1 MTSRRRTVVGT
12 VLALGLLALLA
23 VGFVGLP
30 RDGAPL
36 PSPARRALLVALPDW
51 HTTEPVNEVVYGT
64 RAFDTFGETFL
75 LLAAIVSVTV
85 LTRPRE
91 RREELSGEEEAGQEE
106 QGEIDPQGGESDPA
120 QERVRQAED
129 REQAGRATPMTVIVR
144 GGVRVATPVLVVAG
158 AYLCAWGYSPGGGLP
173 AGVVLAGVVLY
184 VYAAFGYQRV
194 RRFAEE
200 TRMELVEMVGS
211 LAVVVVLGL
220 GLVLRGSFSANWIPL
235 TPQGTIRSGGVL
247 QAFSVSELVE
257 VSSGLVI
264 AIIGLL
270 QMKHDWSPDEDPGEN
285 RGRRGSKHGTR
296 S

>member
-1 MTSRRRTVVGT
+1 VTSRRRTVVGS
-12 VLALGLLALLA
+12 VLALALLALLF

-30 RDGAPL
+30 RDGAAL
-36 PSPARRALLVALPDW
+36 PSPARRALVVALPQW

-75 LLAAIVSVTV
+75 LLAAIDSVTV

-91 RREELSGEEEAGQEE
+91 ERKELSGEEEAGQEE
-106 QGEIDPQGGESDPA
+106 QREIDPQGGEDHPE
-120 QERVRQAED
+120 QERVRRAED
-129 REQAGRATPMTVIVR
+129 REQAGRARPMTVVVR
-144 GGVRVATPVLVVAG
+144 GGVRVAAPLLAVAG
-158 AYLCAWGYSPGGGLP
+158 AYLCAWGYSPGGGFP

-194 RRFAEE
+194 RRFAEQNR
-200 TRMELVEMVGS
+200 TELVEMVGA

-220 GLVLRGSFSANWIPL
+220 GLVLRGSFSANWLPL
-235 TPQGTIRSGGVL
+235 TPVGTIRSGGVL

-264 AIIGLL
+264 AILGLL
-270 QMKHDWSPDEDPGEN
+270 QMKHDWSPDEDPREN
-285 RGRRGSKHGTR
+285 RGRRGSEHGAG